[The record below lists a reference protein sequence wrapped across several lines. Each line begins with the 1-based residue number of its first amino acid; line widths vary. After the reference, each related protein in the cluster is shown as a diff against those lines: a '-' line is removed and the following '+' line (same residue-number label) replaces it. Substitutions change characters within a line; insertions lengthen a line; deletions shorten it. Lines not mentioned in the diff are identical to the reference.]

1 MAFFLFFCAEHFQG
15 MFAYNLIH
23 RQRMINSAAALL
35 TFAGGKQWKL
45 VNLRAKMNRISV
57 IFLSCFLF
65 GLTWIGQVFCTA
77 QLINSSSKIKEQK
90 KNDSRSR
97 FKWIWLPIFKI
108 TTKRPFSLVFGLFS
122 FSLFFVC
129 LYVMSLH
136 NRIHM
141 PLDICFTHVLILDSR
156 CSVHTSDPQ
165 WRYEESVY
173 NADIY
178 RMQWMYQNGINMQK
192 LIDLL
197 YSVDIYCVLNGI
209 QSGIG

>member
-1 MAFFLFFCAEHFQG
+1 
-15 MFAYNLIH
+15 
-23 RQRMINSAAALL
+23 
-35 TFAGGKQWKL
+35 
-45 VNLRAKMNRISV
+45 MNRTSV
-57 IFLSCFLF
+57 IFLRCFFF

-77 QLINSSSKIKEQK
+77 QLINSSSKIKKKK

-97 FKWIWLPIFKI
+97 FKWIWLSIFKI
-108 TTKRPFSLVFGLFS
+108 TIKRPFSPRFWFVFFHS
-122 FSLFFVC
+122 FVC

-141 PLDICFTHVLILDSR
+141 PSDKCFTHVLILDIR

-178 RMQWMYQNGINMQK
+178 RIAMNVSERNQYAK
-192 LIDLL
+192 VDRLTLFRR
-197 YSVDIYCVLNGI
+197 DIYCVLNGI